1 MHLRNDSLVFKTSG
15 GEQITCSAEWVTLEL
30 MGDAAENVE
39 PEIIRNASAAVLH
52 YFKQE
57 LQRNYVSISEFAD
70 ALEKVLR
77 GLGFDVASEPEP
89 PKISEGDLRH
99 LVTDGQGGELFFYQ
113 TLRNELKTRLSQSP
127 QVVAF
132 RGLRGCVKILLGA
145 ERWSAKCELLSDQIV
160 EYMRTCWSADFG
172 SEKCALVV
180 L

>member
-1 MHLRNDSLVFKTSG
+1 MHLRHDCLIFKTSG
-15 GEQITCSAEWVTLEL
+15 GETIPCSAEWVTLEL
-30 MGDAAENVE
+30 MGDAAVNVE
-39 PEIIRNASAAVLH
+39 PELIRNASAAVLH
-52 YFKQE
+52 YFKEE
-57 LQRNYVSISEFAD
+57 LQRSYVSISEFAD

-77 GLGFDVASEPEP
+77 GLGFDVATEPEP

-99 LVTDGQGGELFFYQ
+99 LVTNGPGGELFFFQ
-113 TLRNELKTRLSQSP
+113 SLRADLKTRLSESP

-145 ERWSAKCELLSDQIV
+145 ERWSAKCQLFADQIV

-172 SEKCALVV
+172 SEKCTLVV